1 MDLSVIW
8 TNIGFLAGGLL
19 VTFQL
24 AIIALIGG
32 LTLGTAV
39 AIARLSNVP
48 WIYWPATG
56 YVNFIRGIPLIL
68 VIFWLYFLM
77 PVITGH
83 SVGEFLSAAF
93 AFVIFESSYF
103 AEIMRAGI
111 QSIRRGQV
119 NAGLATGLS
128 RRQVMRHIVL
138 PQGFR
143 NMIPSLLTQCIVLFQ
158 DTSLAY
164 VIGVKEFLRRANLL
178 DARVFRS
185 VEIYLFV
192 AVVYFILCYAGSLL
206 SRRLESHRQ
215 RMA

>member
-1 MDLSVIW
+1 MDLSVISN
-8 TNIGFLAGGLL
+8 NIGFLAGGLL
-19 VTFQL
+19 VTFEL
-24 AIIALIGG
+24 AVIALLGG
-32 LTLGTAV
+32 LTLGTAI
-39 AIARLSNVP
+39 AIARLSNAP
-48 WIYWPATG
+48 WIYWPATA

-77 PVITGH
+77 PVISGH
-83 SVGEFLSAAF
+83 SAGEFLSAAF

-103 AEIMRAGI
+103 AEIIRAGI

-119 NAGLATGLS
+119 NAGLATGLT

-192 AVVYFILCYAGSLL
+192 AVVYFVLCYAGSLL
-206 SRRLESHRQ
+206 SRRLENRRQ
-215 RMA
+215 RTA

>member
-1 MDLSVIW
+1 MDLNVIW
-8 TNIGFLAGGLL
+8 SNIGFLAGGLL
-19 VTFQL
+19 VTFEL
-24 AIIALIGG
+24 AVFALIGG
-32 LTLGTAV
+32 LALGTLIAM
-39 AIARLSNVP
+39 ARLSRSP
-48 WIYWPATG
+48 WIYWPATA

-83 SVGEFLSAAF
+83 STGEFLSAVIAF
-93 AFVIFESSYF
+93 IVFESSYF
-103 AEIMRAGI
+103 AEIIRAGI
-111 QSIRRGQV
+111 QSVRRSQV

-128 RRQVMRHIVL
+128 RRQTMRHIVL
-138 PQGFR
+138 PQGLR
-143 NMIPSLLTQCIVLFQ
+143 NMIPSLMTQCIVLFQ

-192 AVVYFILCYAGSLL
+192 AVVYFVLCYAASLV
-206 SRRLESHRQ
+206 SRRLENRNQ
-215 RMA
+215 DAT